1 MVVSCMAQE
10 KQPIDQPIIYLSY
23 SYVYMCVFLRTFRE
37 VEPRSFS
44 II

>member
-23 SYVYMCVFLRTFRE
+23 SYVYMCVF
-37 VEPRSFS
+37 FS
-44 II
+44 EHFERLNRAVLA